1 MNSVDRFIASCSSW
15 EDFWKRT
22 RQLSDAEKGR
32 AEETIVEAGKR
43 LAPALA
49 LCCGGGSEDSRPDDG
64 LSETEAARHTA
75 GRPLLLSRRRGCG
88 GRYDSIRL
96 EGRRETS
103 LPS

>member
-1 MNSVDRFIASCSSW
+1 
-15 EDFWKRT
+15 
-22 RQLSDAEKGR
+22 
-32 AEETIVEAGKR
+32 VEAGKR

-49 LCCGGGSEDSRPDDG
+49 LRCGGGSEDSRPDDG
-64 LSETEAARHTA
+64 LSETEAARRTA
-75 GRPLLLSRRRGCG
+75 GRPLLFSRRRGCG